1 MPMRIGVLSLQGD
14 YLAHAAMLR
23 QLPGVDACHVRDAG
37 ELAEAQGLI
46 IPGGES
52 TTIGKL
58 LDRAGLIEPIVQ
70 RARGGMP
77 VYGTCAGL
85 ILMAERIEG
94 SEQHRLGLM
103 DMLVARNAFGRQ
115 IDSFEAAIP
124 VPLLGADPLRG
135 VFIRAPY
142 VVEAG
147 PGVEVLARYED
158 RIVAVRQGVFMAS
171 AFHPELTND
180 VRMHRLFADMVR
192 SAQSGGR

>member
-1 MPMRIGVLSLQGD
+1 MPVRIGVLSLQGD

-23 QLPGVDACHVRDAG
+23 QLPGIDACLVRDAG
-37 ELAEAQGLI
+37 ELGRAQGLI

-58 LDRAGLIEPIVQ
+58 LDRAGLMEPIQQ

-85 ILMAERIEG
+85 ILMAQRIEG
-94 SEQHRLGLM
+94 TEQHRLGLM

-115 IDSFEAAIP
+115 IDSFEAAIT
-124 VPLLGADPLRG
+124 VPLLGGEPVRG

-147 PGVEVLARYED
+147 LGVEVLARYDD

-180 VRMHRLFADMVR
+180 VRMHRLFADTVR
-192 SAQSGGR
+192 SAPSDGR

>member
-1 MPMRIGVLSLQGD
+1 MGVHVGVLALQGD
-14 YLAHAAMLR
+14 VVPHAQALEAAGAR
-23 QLPGVDACHVRDAG
+23 VSTVRTTSD
-37 ELAEAQGLI
+37 LDKVEALVM
-46 IPGGES
+46 PGGES

-58 LDRAGLIEPIVQ
+58 LDRAGLIEPIQQ
-70 RARGGMP
+70 RALAGMP

-85 ILMAERIEG
+85 ILMAQRIEG
-94 SEQHRLGLM
+94 SDQHRLGLL

-115 IDSFEAAIP
+115 IDSFEAAVP
-124 VPLLGADPLRG
+124 VSVLGDEPVRG

-158 RIVAVRQGVFMAS
+158 RIVAVRQGVLMAS

-192 SAQSGGR
+192 SAPSDGR

>member
-1 MPMRIGVLSLQGD
+1 MPVRIGVLSLQGD

-23 QLPGVDACHVRDAG
+23 QLPGVEACLVRDAV
-37 ELAEAQGLI
+37 ELGEAQGLI

-58 LDRAGLIEPIVQ
+58 LDRAGLIEPIQQ
-70 RARGGMP
+70 RARAGMP

-85 ILMAERIEG
+85 ILMAQRIEG
-94 SEQHRLGLM
+94 SDQHRLGLL

-115 IDSFEAAIP
+115 IDSFEAAVP
-124 VPLLGADPLRG
+124 VSVLGDEPVRG

-158 RIVAVRQGVFMAS
+158 RIVAVRQGVLMAS

-192 SAQSGGR
+192 SAPSDGR